1 MIIES
6 KMEKIGIVGF
16 GVMGKVIANNLH
28 KSGFGVLV
36 YDINDDAIILAQKL
50 GYTTYSSPKEIA
62 LNAKIIVL
70 SLPNPKIVSD
80 VVYSDKFS
88 LLSAASK
95 GSIIIDTSTV
105 DAETTITNAKEAY
118 AFGISY
124 LDSPILGRPSAVGN
138 WTLPIGGDIES
149 IESVRH
155 VLETFASNII
165 SVGALGTGN
174 TIKLLNNL
182 MFGAINS
189 ITCEVFSLCK
199 RQSVDP
205 KLFFDT
211 ISKSGAATVS
221 KLFNELAPKII
232 DNDFSPVFSINNLH
246 KDVGL
251 GMDMAMKS
259 GIRLNISESG
269 QQLND
274 LARREGFGDEDTSA
288 IIKVLDKTK

>member
-1 MIIES
+1 MSYEF
-6 KMEKIGIVGF
+6 V
-16 GVMGKVIANNLH
+16 VT
-28 KSGFGVLV
+28 VL
-36 YDINDDAIILAQKL
+36 
-50 GYTTYSSPKEIA
+50 
-62 LNAKIIVL
+62 
-70 SLPNPKIVSD
+70 
-80 VVYSDKFS
+80 
-88 LLSAASK
+88 ASK

-288 IIKVLDKTK
+288 IIKVLDKIR